1 MELSNIKAKVDKYTS
16 ILETTKKYR
25 SQWPNEIKKILTETL
40 EKIVKETKL
49 KAIIEYKDDIENL
62 EVVNFSLGTEVSG
75 IAEKFPGNKTKRPF
89 IKNNGSLIFQQL
101 FNGKL
106 MIMILYPFIEG
117 YGQPKPP
124 KNVEIIRPEELSEA
138 FILRYVEQFLQEVIE
153 WEDFDD
159 DMPEKMGMNP
169 IGFGSSHIITDESDH
184 VQ

>member
-1 MELSNIKAKVDKYTS
+1 MELSNIKAKVDQY
-16 ILETTKKYR
+16 
-25 SQWPNEIKKILTETL
+25 NEILNNTKNYRKKWPTVIKKTLTETL
-40 EKIVKETKL
+40 EEIISVTNL
-49 KAIIEYKDDIENL
+49 NAFIEYKDDIENL
-62 EVVNFSLGTEVSG
+62 EVINFSLGTEVSG

-106 MIMILYPFIEG
+106 MIMILFPYIEG

-124 KNVEIIRPEELSEA
+124 KNVEIIRPEELTIP
-138 FILRYVEQFLQEVIE
+138 FILRYVEEFLTEVVE

-169 IGFGSSHIITDESDH
+169 IGFGNTIITDEFQQH
-184 VQ
+184 

>member
-1 MELSNIKAKVDKYTS
+1 MDLSNIAAKVDKYNT
-16 ILETTKKYR
+16 LLATTKKYR
-25 SQWPNEIKKILTETL
+25 AEWPKTIKKTLTKTL
-40 EKIVKETKL
+40 EKIISETDL
-49 KAIIEYKDDIENL
+49 NAFIEYKDDIENL
-62 EVVNFSLGTEVSG
+62 EVINFSLGTEISG

-124 KNVEIIRPEELSEA
+124 KNVEIIRPEELSEG
-138 FILRYVEQFLQEVIE
+138 FILRYVEEFLQEVIE

-169 IGFGSSHIITDESDH
+169 IGFGSGHIITDEIE
-184 VQ
+184 